1 MRLIKPSSLNSHG
14 PVDQLV
20 LVHDFLNLIREN
32 TRIVHFQ
39 SFSKYDVRKG
49 RNEGLEINFKRVK
62 IIFVLIWRKF
72 LSPVLHWAKRH
83 SKSYCIHVVLILYK
97 TGCLIMTQRHVC
109 NRIINGIYRSSFLSP
124 HSFVLIV
131 YIYAFKSITARGTK
145 VTLRWVSQRVLCERC
160 RIFYVK

>member
-1 MRLIKPSSLNSHG
+1 MFKWFITSRICLLDMIKTWDL
-14 PVDQLV
+14 
-20 LVHDFLNLIREN
+20 LNLPAWIPIQHGSMDQFSSVIESKNEIVALTQIREN

-39 SFSKYDVRKG
+39 RFSKYDVRKG

-97 TGCLIMTQRHVC
+97 AGCLIMTHKLVC
-109 NRIINGIYRSSFLSP
+109 NTIISGIYRS
-124 HSFVLIV
+124 
-131 YIYAFKSITARGTK
+131 
-145 VTLRWVSQRVLCERC
+145 
-160 RIFYVK
+160 